1 MTSSAEAAPAG
12 GETLTLKGL
21 VFHHDT
27 VGGLKVFSWAHR
39 GLTYALVSSLT
50 EPGHRSCMICH
61 QGTPDR
67 DFIEHS
73 GPRG

>member
-1 MTSSAEAAPAG
+1 MGEHPFSLLVTSSDEAAPAG

-27 VGGLKVFSWAHR
+27 VGGLKVISWAHR

-50 EPGHRSCMICH
+50 EPGHRSCMI
-61 QGTPDR
+61 D
-67 DFIEHS
+67 
-73 GPRG
+73 